1 MNKKEE
7 QKIEKEI
14 KAIFKK
20 MEQVKKNGEFLF
32 KDRTSEYW
40 KYKNKYYSIS
50 RHHDEDG
57 DPYCYDLDLEGVE
70 SYLKEAKED
79 NESEIEG
86 AIWRVR
92 MNSFLIKEEYENKIK
107 LMGVKL

>member
-40 KYKNKYYSIS
+40 KWEKKYYSIS
-50 RHHDEDG
+50 RNHDFDG
-57 DPYCYDLDLEGVE
+57 DPYCYALELE
-70 SYLKEAKED
+70 DIKAYLKEAKED

-92 MNSFLIKEEYENKIK
+92 MNSLLIKEEYENKIK
-107 LMGVKL
+107 LMEVKL

>member
-7 QKIEKEI
+7 KQMEKEI
-14 KAIFKK
+14 KAIFDK
-20 MEQVKKNGEFLF
+20 MEEVKKGEFLF
-32 KDRTSEYW
+32 KDRVSEYW

-57 DPYCYDLDLEGVE
+57 DPYCYNLDLEEVE
-70 SYLKEAKED
+70 SCLEQAKED

-92 MNSFLIKEEYENKIK
+92 MNSLLIKEEYENKIK
-107 LMGVKL
+107 LMEVKL